1 MKKLLAA
8 ILALVM
14 VLSLAACGEDA
25 ETQTDTQDAGQTT
38 EAQEAEKVTFTV
50 GFDAECPPF
59 GFMDG
64 EGGYTGFDL
73 ELAEAACAI
82 YGWELV
88 KTPIDWDAKDVELNG
103 GAIDCIWNGF
113 TINGRENDYEWSIPY
128 CDNSQVIVA
137 KASAGITTL
146 ADLAGKTVGVQA
158 ASAALDVLQDPEGR
172 KDIADTFAALQE
184 FPNYNNAFLDLE
196 AGVIDAVA
204 MDIGV
209 ANYQIA
215 TREGEYVIVEEAL
228 SSEQYGV
235 GFKLGNTELRD
246 KINDALKQLTEDGTV
261 AALAEKYEITDMII
275 LK

>member
-73 ELAEAACAI
+73 ELAEAACSI

>member
-1 MKKLLAA
+1 MKKFLAA
-8 ILALVM
+8 ILAIIM
-14 VLSLAACGEDA
+14 VFSLAACGGTDDTTAAAESGDTETADA
-25 ETQTDTQDAGQTT
+25 PD
-38 EAQEAEKVTFTV
+38 EKATFIV
-50 GFDAECPPF
+50 GFDAEYPPF
-59 GFMDG
+59 GFMADDG
-64 EGGYTGFDL
+64 SYTGFDL

-88 KTPIDWDAKDVELNG
+88 KTPIDWDSKDVELNG

-137 KASAGITTL
+137 KADAGITTL

-158 ASAALDVLQDPEGR
+158 ASAALEVLQDEEGR
-172 KDIADTFAALQE
+172 KDVADTFAALQE

-215 TREGEYVIVEEAL
+215 SRGGEYVVLEEAL

-235 GFKLGNTELRD
+235 GFKLGNTVLRD
-246 KINDALKQLTEDGTV
+246 QINEALKQLTEDGTV
-261 AALAEKYEITDMII
+261 ARLAEKYEITDMII